1 MDMVCVLCE
10 ARTKFL
16 YNLRW
21 MSLFKGLVSLRYKL
35 DDDDDDN
42 EDNEEEGI

>member
-1 MDMVCVLCE
+1 MDMVCVLFE

-16 YNLRW
+16 YIFRW
-21 MSLFKGLVSLRYKL
+21 MSLFKGLVSVRYKL
-35 DDDDDDN
+35 DDDDN